1 MTTTY
6 EELIRELKQIV
17 SMIEEGDIGLDESIR
32 LYERGSE
39 LVQQCEKMLEEA
51 ELKITELVGE

>member
-17 SMIEEGDIGLDESIR
+17 STIEEGDIGLDESIR